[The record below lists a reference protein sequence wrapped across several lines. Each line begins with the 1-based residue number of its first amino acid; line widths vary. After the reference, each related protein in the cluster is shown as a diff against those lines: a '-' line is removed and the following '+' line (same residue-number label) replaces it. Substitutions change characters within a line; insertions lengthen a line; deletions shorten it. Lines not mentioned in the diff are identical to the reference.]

1 MPLYMD
7 IHTVDSD
14 NFTVED
20 VVKAHMQDLAIQ
32 EKFGVIQIKYW
43 VNVEAKTLFCLME
56 GPSKEACNMVHKESH
71 GNTACNIIE
80 VFDDE
85 FNLYLGEGKSVNDL
99 AHTVSGDLDTGY
111 RSLLLLNYI
120 DLSGKYS
127 HYVNEVK
134 RQIKKYN
141 GMPVLEAGDDI
152 MASFIYSSSAIL
164 CAQAIGNILK
174 TIPDPFEFSLAL
186 VSGRPVDEV
195 GKTLFEET
203 KKKAKYLCMLGLN
216 MPMFIDEDTA
226 SLARKE
232 LQPPSIRAE
241 EFREVKGDEFD
252 FLFTLCGIVESHLSD
267 PDFNRDKLARALGL
281 SKSQAY
287 RKIKA
292 IAGIAPN
299 QLIREIRL
307 RKAIQT
313 IKRGG
318 KTMAEIA
325 FSHGFNSPTYFTRS
339 FRNRFG
345 IQPGQ
350 YARISVK

>member
-14 NFTVED
+14 DFTVED

-80 VFDDE
+80 VYDDE

-99 AHTVSGDLDTGY
+99 AHTVSGELDTGY

-127 HYVNEVK
+127 HYVNEIK

-152 MASFIYSSSAIL
+152 MASFVFSSSAIL
-164 CAQAIGNILK
+164 CAQAIGNFLK
-174 TIPDPFEFSLAL
+174 TIPDHFEFALAL

-195 GKTLFEET
+195 GNTLFEET
-203 KKKAKYLCMLGLN
+203 KRKAQYLCLLGLN
-216 MPMFIDEDTA
+216 MPMFVDENTA
-226 SLARKE
+226 SLAKKE
-232 LQPPSIRAE
+232 LQPPAIRPK
-241 EFREVKGDEFD
+241 EFRVVKSEEFD
-252 FLFTLCGIVESHLSD
+252 FLHSLFEAVEHHISD
-267 PDFNRDKLARALGL
+267 PDFNSEKISRALGL

-307 RKAIQT
+307 RQAIQA

-339 FRNRFG
+339 FRSRFG

-350 YARISVK
+350 FARISVK